1 MISIKNILDNKKW
14 GKYFVKNNIDEILNN
29 PIFDKDLNDISED
42 FIPTDAISLKK
53 FKEKLLT
60 ERISIDTY
68 FSCLDK
74 INWAF
79 EEASIKNPL
88 EYYLLLKNANVV
100 VTMGTNF
107 SELKKYKDENY
118 LMWNT
123 LIDNCAMKYINE
135 LEESFMQNGSIPF
148 NQFMEVY
155 NIFERVKGCKVDTSR
170 NMVYELI
177 RYLSEVSVKNDN
189 SVEMI
194 YLINMKIE
202 LLSYVD
208 SYKKGNSK
216 GL

>member
-1 MISIKNILDNKKW
+1 ME
-14 GKYFVKNNIDEILNN
+14 NNIDEILNN

-42 FIPTDAISLKK
+42 FVPYDAISLKK

-135 LEESFMQNGSIPF
+135 LEESFIQNGSITF

-155 NIFERVKGCKVDTSR
+155 NIFEEIKGCKVDSR
-170 NMVYELI
+170 KNKFYELI
-177 RYLSEVSVKNDN
+177 KFLSEVNVQTRN
-189 SVEMI
+189 SEEMMN
-194 YLINMKIE
+194 LINMKAE
-202 LLSYVD
+202 LKSYID
-208 SYKKGNSK
+208 SYKQEHSK
-216 GL
+216 KKLNK

>member
-1 MISIKNILDNKKW
+1 ME
-14 GKYFVKNNIDEILNN
+14 NNIDEILNN

-42 FIPTDAISLKK
+42 FVPYDAISLKK

-135 LEESFMQNGSIPF
+135 LEESFIQNGSITF

-155 NIFERVKGCKVDTSR
+155 NIFEEIKGCKVDSR
-170 NMVYELI
+170 KNKFYELI
-177 RYLSEVSVKNDN
+177 KFLSEVNVQTRN
-189 SVEMI
+189 SEEMMN
-194 YLINMKIE
+194 LINMKAE
-202 LLSYVD
+202 LKSYID
-208 SYKKGNSK
+208 SYKQEHSQKKLNK
-216 GL
+216 

>member
-1 MISIKNILDNKKW
+1 MI
-14 GKYFVKNNIDEILNN
+14 NNIDEILNN

-135 LEESFMQNGSIPF
+135 LEDSFIQNGSIEQLRKF
-148 NQFMEVY
+148 LL
-155 NIFERVKGCKVDTSR
+155 IHIKKGILKECKVG
-170 NMVYELI
+170 LI
-177 RYLSEVSVKNDN
+177 GVFSFCYIS
-189 SVEMI
+189 
-194 YLINMKIE
+194 
-202 LLSYVD
+202 
-208 SYKKGNSK
+208 
-216 GL
+216 

>member
-1 MISIKNILDNKKW
+1 
-14 GKYFVKNNIDEILNN
+14 
-29 PIFDKDLNDISED
+29 
-42 FIPTDAISLKK
+42 
-53 FKEKLLT
+53 
-60 ERISIDTY
+60 
-68 FSCLDK
+68 
-74 INWAF
+74 
-79 EEASIKNPL
+79 
-88 EYYLLLKNANVV
+88 
-100 VTMGTNF
+100 
-107 SELKKYKDENY
+107 
-118 LMWNT
+118 
-123 LIDNCAMKYINE
+123 
-135 LEESFMQNGSIPF
+135 
-148 NQFMEVY
+148 MEVY